1 MAICS
6 SIVKLGED
14 MATAKLA
21 KAVTGNATG
30 LDIVLGGSPARAYQA
45 SIRGASGTV
54 SCTVTVQGTN
64 EPPKSATSQWV
75 TINAFSLSGSVIN
88 SQVHTSVIPWNAVR
102 VITASMTGTAASVD
116 VTVSY

>member
-1 MAICS
+1 MALS
-6 SIVKLGED
+6 KL
-14 MATAKLA
+14 ATA
-21 KAVTGNATG
+21 VTTNATG

-45 SIRGASGTV
+45 SIRGSSGTV

-75 TINAFSLSGSVIN
+75 TINAFSLSGSVTN
-88 SQVHTSVIPWNAVR
+88 TQVHSSTIPWNAVR
-102 VITASMTGTAASVD
+102 VVTASITGTAASVD